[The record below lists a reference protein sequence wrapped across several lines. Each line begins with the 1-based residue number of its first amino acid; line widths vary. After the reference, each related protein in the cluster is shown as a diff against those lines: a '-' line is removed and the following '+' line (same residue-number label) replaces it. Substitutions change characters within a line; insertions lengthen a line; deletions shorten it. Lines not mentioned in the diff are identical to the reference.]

1 MGKRKRRKAAAAI
14 YSSFESLL
22 GAPDRSSA
30 SVTFGDG
37 DILQLMQTVMMECA
51 RNNADTL
58 RDIMEE
64 LRSANK
70 RKKALRQYLAA
81 LREFRGSVLSDARER
96 GVDLCSKDKQSVLT
110 KIFEKNSHG
119 YDVGEVECELCI
131 SDHVPRAGV
140 DSFARLTD
148 EIAKWEDDLDTLAD
162 LTMLLQMRLQKYLD
176 AYSKSYEMLNNILK
190 KIGKTGG
197 AIVQNMK

>member
-14 YSSFESLL
+14 YSDFVSVL
-22 GAPDRSSA
+22 GARDRSIG
-30 SVTFGDG
+30 SVAYGDG

-51 RNNADTL
+51 RTNADTL

-70 RKKALRQYLAA
+70 RKKALRRYIAA
-81 LREFRGSVLSDARER
+81 LRELRVSVLSEARER

-110 KIFEKNSHG
+110 KIFARNSHD
-119 YDVGEVECELCI
+119 YEVGEVERELCI

-140 DSFARLTD
+140 DSLARLD
-148 EIAKWEDDLDTLAD
+148 AEIAKWEDDLDALAD
-162 LTMLLQMRLQKYLD
+162 MTAVMQMRLQKYLD
-176 AYSKSYEMLNNILK
+176 AYSKCFEMLSNILK
-190 KIGKTGG
+190 KTSETGD
-197 AIVQNMK
+197 AIMQNMK